1 MYNYRDKEIVQLLR
15 TFSSPFFGVK
25 FIYDYGLWGMAALIS
40 PVFTVLVD
48 ILGAWYIINN

>member
-1 MYNYRDKEIVQLLR
+1 VYNYRDKEIVQLLR